1 MQQRATPRFRG
12 IQHFFQTTTIALIAG
27 LAVAMTGFSIASA
40 VGLVPWL
47 SIPMTL
53 GDVALANAGM
63 YIQITLSVVL
73 IGLAF
78 TIPSALRIMQLE
90 RSHRDFRISMEDI
103 GNAYRASHAADRA
116 GVFNMSREF
125 DSVRARIKHLREHPS
140 LGSLEAG
147 VLEAAAQ
154 MSHESRDLATTY
166 SDEKVER
173 ARTFLEQRQ
182 QESAEMLE
190 NIKHAEDI
198 MEELAQWEAD
208 IEKDEADIAAHA
220 ARLEQKLAT
229 LLPNLRPKTSGDDR
243 VIRMANKRANTDSVP
258 TRM

>member
-27 LAVAMTGFSIASA
+27 LAVSATGFTLASA

-47 SIPMTL
+47 TVPMSMGEITF
-53 GDVALANAGM
+53 VNAGM
-63 YIQITLSVVL
+63 YIQIILSALL

-78 TIPSALRIMQLE
+78 TIPSTLRIMQLE

-147 VLEAAAQ
+147 VLETAAQ
-154 MSHESRDLATTY
+154 MTHESRALAATY
-166 SDEKVER
+166 SDDKVDR

-182 QESAEMLE
+182 QETAEMLE

-208 IEKDEADIAAHA
+208 IEKDEAEIAAHA
-220 ARLEQKLAT
+220 ARLEQKLSK
-229 LLPNLRPKTSGDDR
+229 LLPNLGPATEGDDR

>member
-1 MQQRATPRFRG
+1 MQQRATPRFSG

-27 LAVAMTGFSIASA
+27 LAIAMTGFTLASA
-40 VGLVPWL
+40 VGVLPWL
-47 SIPMTL
+47 TVPMSF
-53 GDVALANAGM
+53 GDVVLVNAGM
-63 YIQITLSVVL
+63 YIQIGLSVFL
-73 IGLAF
+73 IGLAT
-78 TIPSALRIMQLE
+78 TIPSTIRIMRLE
-90 RSHRDFRISMEDI
+90 TSHRDFRISIEDI
-103 GNAYRASHAADRA
+103 GTAYRASHAADRA

-154 MSHESRDLATTY
+154 MSHESRELAATY
-166 SDEKVER
+166 SDDKVER

-198 MEELAQWEAD
+198 MDELEQWEAD
-208 IEKDEADIAAHA
+208 IEKDEAEVAAHA
-220 ARLEQKLAT
+220 ARLEKKLAKVM
-229 LLPNLRPKTSGDDR
+229 PNLVTKSDDDR
-243 VIRMANKRANTDSVP
+243 VIRIANKRANTDSVP